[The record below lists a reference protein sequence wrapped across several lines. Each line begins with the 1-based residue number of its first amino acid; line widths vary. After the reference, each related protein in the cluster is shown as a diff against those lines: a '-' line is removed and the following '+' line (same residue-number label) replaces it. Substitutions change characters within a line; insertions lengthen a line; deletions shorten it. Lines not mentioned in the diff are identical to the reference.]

1 MNMVLRAGRAYWRLN
16 ERAWVVVRRAV
27 MPLLAL
33 IGVASMAC
41 WVIGVKTSDPLM
53 LWAPALFGT
62 VMLLGATAAR
72 R

>member
-1 MNMVLRAGRAYWRLN
+1 MNMVLRAGRAYWRFN
-16 ERAWVVVRRAV
+16 ERAWVAVRRAA

-33 IGVASMAC
+33 AGAASMAC
-41 WVIGVKTSDPLM
+41 WVIGVRSGDPLM
-53 LWAPALFGT
+53 LWAPAPFGA